1 MQAISTTL
9 PQAAADADI
18 LLERQVE
25 SYWDHRSEEFSTKR
39 RRELDGPDGAAWRR
53 LLTQYIDGIW
63 PDMHHLRVLD
73 VGTGAGFFAIL
84 LAEMGAR
91 VTGIDMSREMLHEAK
106 ENSLAYGVSSLTE
119 FRPMNAQELDFDD
132 ASFDIVISRNLTWT
146 LPDAAQAYREWSRVL
161 KAGGL
166 LLNFDSDYSQ
176 TVWTQDNTGDEL
188 ADALQPVER
197 QAERVATHEEHTL
210 EPCAVAPDE
219 ADVALRYGLSVV
231 SREVKPSFPV
241 VPSDHLFKPRLI
253 YRNLAVLKPLYLVLV
268 YIYAPDVVAHL
279 RKTGS

>member
-25 SYWDHRSEEFSTKR
+25 SYWDNRSEEFSTKR

-63 PDMHHLRVLD
+63 PDMQHLRVLD

-84 LAEMGAR
+84 LAEMGAH
-91 VTGIDMSREMLHEAK
+91 VTGVDMSREMLHEAK

-188 ADALQPVER
+188 ADATLAECTAIKNAMSINEEARPTWDMAQLQSLGLTVR
-197 QAERVATHEEHTL
+197 LQADIRPQVHLDPLLIFDAQPL
-210 EPCAVAPDE
+210 FALCAQ
-219 ADVALRYGLSVV
+219 
-231 SREVKPSFPV
+231 K
-241 VPSDHLFKPRLI
+241 
-253 YRNLAVLKPLYLVLV
+253 
-268 YIYAPDVVAHL
+268 
-279 RKTGS
+279 